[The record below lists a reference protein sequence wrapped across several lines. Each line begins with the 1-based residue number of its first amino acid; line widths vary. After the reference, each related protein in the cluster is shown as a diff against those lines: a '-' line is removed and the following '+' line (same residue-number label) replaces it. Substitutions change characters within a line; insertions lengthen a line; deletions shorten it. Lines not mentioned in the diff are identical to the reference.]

1 MTAEELTAIID
12 RSISQRKSF
21 KNVLD
26 LKESRINPRLEY
38 FYSSMA
44 DTEAEKL
51 WLVLEERPDTH
62 SGYCIVYDESMAA
75 FGLATPGKN
84 GKRISISFYG
94 SFCDA
99 LEAM

>member
-1 MTAEELTAIID
+1 MTAQDLIAMID
-12 RSISQRKSF
+12 QSISQRKSF

-26 LKESRINPRLEY
+26 LNRCRIAPRLED
-38 FYSSMA
+38 FYSSME
-44 DTEAEKL
+44 DTRPERL
-51 WLVLEERPDTH
+51 WFVLEQDPDTH
-62 SGYCIVYDESMAA
+62 SGYSIVYDESTGA

-84 GKRISISFYG
+84 GKRIAIGFHG

>member
-1 MTAEELTAIID
+1 MTAQELTAMID
-12 RSISQRKSF
+12 QSISERKSF

-26 LKESRINPRLEY
+26 LNKCRVTPTLQD
-38 FYSSMA
+38 FYSSMEV
-44 DTEAEKL
+44 TRPEKL
-51 WLVLEERPDTH
+51 WLVLEEHPDTH
-62 SGYCIVYDESMAA
+62 GGYAIVYDEGMAA

-84 GKRISISFYG
+84 GKRIAVGFHG